1 MKAVWQDCMF
11 LTQICLICDGKANL
25 YQMYQVSREET
36 FRVLASY

>member
-25 YQMYQVSREET
+25 YQMYQVSCRGALSG
-36 FRVLASY
+36 FGFI